1 MDNVNASNENF
12 SASQD
17 SVEQAQKTQERT
29 FRQSDLNDIV
39 GRAKH
44 EAVESYKRQNANAS
58 QGSLSADEIRRLTS
72 EEVSRQRDKW
82 QAEQQ
87 EAANAATVQ
96 RIVSAY
102 QSKIAGIEEKYSDY
116 KDVSKGLNMGVY
128 PNVVQMLAENVDNA
142 DDVLYELSKN
152 RSKLNQ
158 LQSTYERNPGDAV
171 YDLQRLANSIKENT
185 KVMSSKQASAP
196 LSQQRPS
203 TPGAG
208 SPASSMSALKSK
220 YRG

>member
-1 MDNVNASNENF
+1 MDNIAENENF

-17 SVEQAQKTQERT
+17 SVESTQKAQERT
-29 FRQSDLNDIV
+29 FRQSDLNEIV

-44 EAVESYKRQNANAS
+44 EAVESYKRQHGSNS
-58 QGSLSADEIRRLTS
+58 QPGLSADEIRRLTS
-72 EEVSRQRDKW
+72 EEVSRQRDRW

-96 RIVSAY
+96 RIVSSY
-102 QSKIAGIEEKYSDY
+102 QSKIAGIDEKYSDY

-128 PNVVQMLAENVDNA
+128 PNVVQMLAENIDNA

-158 LQSTYERNPGDAV
+158 LQSTYERNPADAV
-171 YDLQRLANSIKENT
+171 YDLQRLANSIKENA

-203 TPGAG
+203 NPGVG
-208 SPASSMSALKSK
+208 SPSSSMAALKAK
-220 YRG
+220 YRS